1 MGYMGAAWATLICY
15 ASMMVISYLMG
26 RKYYPVEY
34 NLKGGAFYLL
44 ISLGLYFISTYVNTV
59 SLAVNYTINAS
70 LLFVFLMVI
79 AFRERKFIKEVMH
92 KA

>member
-1 MGYMGAAWATLICY
+1 
-15 ASMMVISYLMG
+15 
-26 RKYYPVEY
+26 
-34 NLKGGAFYLL
+34 LL